1 MGSTTGDVGLDS
13 PFENLL
19 HTNYVPSPAERKHIK
34 LLRNHARS
42 NLSQLEQLLATLN
55 RRRHELLE
63 QLVHPQPI
71 LSPTR
76 RIPCEVLSRIF
87 LFCTPQEDIP
97 CREFATPDSPQDAP
111 QILAAVC
118 RLWRQVASN
127 NPLLWTCV
135 YVSFPAFRGPT
146 AWPCYRTTI
155 LHCQEKLRLWL
166 ARSRQVP
173 VAIIVNVNP
182 LPGHL
187 LLERRLCHR
196 VIEQLLPH
204 SYRWRSLSLQAPID
218 VIERFAQVPV
228 PVLESLLISPLFT
241 EELPTANSS
250 PLLDNLLGAHS
261 LRVVLVHTPY
271 VLSLPRWT
279 NVTEIEVSGVA
290 ASLPDTT
297 AAELLKATSTSIRIF
312 RVAVTLTAIGDVT
325 TACFLPELVT
335 LHLLVNVR
343 ELRED
348 LLLVRL
354 AHLVNAMHAQKLCTL
369 SIISAGYRRIRCSY
383 WPFVRL
389 LPPQTR
395 LHSLELDF
403 DFTPEALV
411 LSVRQLSSLRILKIY
426 HAGYQPLKDLITAL
440 TIIPGH
446 AVCPDLNALHIAAES
461 ITNLETLL
469 LDLVISRT
477 GQSHCDKPPFRLD
490 LFTVQPPSSTAVRER
505 FRSLRSSH
513 VSVQWKV
520 SSPTT
525 PLLFSYEYSHYHT
538 TTLRAEPFTASL
550 SL

>member
-1 MGSTTGDVGLDS
+1 MGSTTGEIGLDS

-19 HTNYVPSPAERKHIK
+19 DTNYVPSPAERKHIK
-34 LLRNHARS
+34 FLGNHARS
-42 NLSQLEQLLATLN
+42 NLSQLEQELATLN
-55 RRRHELLE
+55 RRRHELLV

-71 LSPTR
+71 LSPIR

-97 CREFATPDSPQDAP
+97 CREFATDAP

-127 NPLLWTCV
+127 NPLLWTHV
-135 YVSFPAFRGPT
+135 FVSLPDFHGPT
-146 AWPCYRTTI
+146 AWPCYRTSI

-173 VAIIVNVNP
+173 VAIIANVNP

-187 LLERRLCHR
+187 LFERRLCHR
-196 VIEQLLPH
+196 LIEQLLPH
-204 SYRWRSLSLQAPID
+204 SYRWRSLALRAPID
-218 VIERFAQVPV
+218 VIERFAHVPV
-228 PVLESLLISPLFT
+228 PILESLLISPLLT
-241 EELPTANSS
+241 EELPTTNSS
-250 PLLDNLLGAHS
+250 PLPDNLLGARS
-261 LRVVLVHTPY
+261 LRVVLVHAPY

-297 AAELLKATSTSIRIF
+297 AAELLNATSQSIRIF
-312 RVAVTLTAIGDVT
+312 RVAVTLTATGDIK

-348 LLLVRL
+348 RLLARL
-354 AHLVNAMHAQKLCTL
+354 ADLVNAMHAQKLCTL
-369 SIISAGYRRIRCSY
+369 SIISAGYRRISCSY

-411 LSVRQLSSLRILKIY
+411 VSVRQLSSLRILKIY

-440 TIIPGH
+440 TIISGDLET
-446 AVCPDLNALHIAAES
+446 ACPDLMALHIAAES

-469 LDLVISRT
+469 LDLVVSRT
-477 GQSHCDKPPFRLD
+477 GSHCHKPPFRRLD

-525 PLLFSYEYSHYHT
+525 PLLFSYEYSHYHS